1 MTHTDADVISYR
13 YNIRQ
18 SKLPGCSKPVYNV
31 AGNSVLYGKQHRTF
45 DPMLFEN
52 WHCQRTNLYDTRLMA
67 THVNYSTNSPDM
79 AVLLIRRMLAEEP
92 NECVSI
98 DFERSM
104 WPGENQSQNA
114 LCIGTTNTTVVFH
127 GPLVCFTARTV
138 LQ

>member
-1 MTHTDADVISYR
+1 
-13 YNIRQ
+13 
-18 SKLPGCSKPVYNV
+18 
-31 AGNSVLYGKQHRTF
+31 
-45 DPMLFEN
+45 
-52 WHCQRTNLYDTRLMA
+52 MA

-79 AVLLIRRMLAEEP
+79 AVLLIRRMFTEEP
-92 NECVSI
+92 TECVSI

-138 LQ
+138 LQQAISNKKRPLHAWDSKAESEATHLLGITLVDV